1 MMYHHAS
8 LGIASAKPLTAGA
21 AFCATAIV
29 TAETQ
34 PTTLGT
40 YIALVS
46 AIIGLAT
53 VLLGLWHL
61 TRKVQEVHVLVNN
74 NLSMVMRKLG
84 IEEERTT
91 VLTDALKDADI
102 IVPERKVEQS
112 DVT

>member
-1 MMYHHAS
+1 MYHQAG
-8 LGIASAKPLTAGA
+8 LGVVSAKPLTAGA
-21 AFCATAIV
+21 AFLATAIV

-34 PTTLGT
+34 QTTAGT
-40 YIALVS
+40 YIALTS
-46 AIIGLAT
+46 AIIGLVT
-53 VLLGLWHL
+53 VVLGLWHL
-61 TRKVQEVHVLVNN
+61 SRKVQEVHVLVNN

-102 IVPERKVEQS
+102 IVPEREVRQS